1 MPSEALRT
9 LWKQFSGASIQN
21 SESKWFLPDSKLVQT
36 IQEFDPLL
44 EECLREANIEQLEQK
59 EILSVIRNGGQ
70 KVFAILVLMQGH
82 PVELMLN
89 FMRGDQMLQ
98 NNLDARLPFG
108 VDELK
113 LVIKDDILAGEFF
126 RRQWEL
132 LSPLFRSDRTHRELK
147 HQTIL
152 PFIQEMQ
159 IPHGEGGCGI
169 VTKVTLHAA
178 HHHFKQDFNVISE
191 VSFPILFHNYRVS
204 DACRSRWLENKSK

>member
-1 MPSEALRT
+1 MPSDALRT
-9 LWKQFSGASIQN
+9 LWKQFTGASIQN
-21 SESKWFLPDSKLVQT
+21 SESKWFLPDSKLVQ
-36 IQEFDPLL
+36 ILQESDQLL

-59 EILSVIRNGGQ
+59 EILSVIRHGGQ

-82 PVELMLN
+82 PVELILN

-98 NNLDARLPFG
+98 NNLDAKLPFS

-113 LVIKDDILAGEFF
+113 LVIRDDLLAGEFF

-152 PFIQEMQ
+152 PFVQEMQ

-191 VSFPILFHNYRVS
+191 VSFLILFYNCKVS
-204 DACRSRWLENKSK
+204 DASRSRWLENKSK